1 MSEIVQTIIAKIAPK
16 SHKIAEIKMLCFKP
30 MSKEKKTTVKELKNK
45 FRQTKAWKE
54 FRSEMKEY
62 CHGIDYITQSKL
74 LRGANLH
81 HKVLLKNSKNAEQ
94 VM

>member
-1 MSEIVQTIIAKIAPK
+1 MRREIVRTIIAKIAQK
-16 SHKIAEIKMLCFKP
+16 SHKIAEIKTLYFEP
-30 MSKEKKTTVKELKNK
+30 MAKEKKTTVKELKNK

-81 HKVLLKNSKNAEQ
+81 HKVLLKNSKNVE
-94 VM
+94 